1 MAPKL
6 VPNRSSSLCLA
17 SRKRSRK
24 RTPPRLGSKPYKP
37 HSSAPVAVSTM
48 GGNGSKGYDFLP
60 PALSSST
67 CPLSLSFTYLTC
79 SPRFPT
85 PSKKHL
91 AGPDGDSLTIP
102 DSDSAAKRQWKSLR
116 NSVRLQKA
124 KFSTVVS
131 DVVAKAKLREA
142 ANALKPANL
151 KDTVGTV
158 GKVIRSKSV
167 EMGRGL
173 VEVARDPK
181 AAAESVAS
189 AVGSAASAVG
199 GLGGTVLKS
208 DIGQQ
213 VQKMMMG
220 DDSIPERRLLFDDAI
235 QGRDLSAKETFR
247 SKAIA
252 SSTLPILQTIHMP
265 ALSNTIRARSHKAM
279 LWSQIIEWKQCVRP
293 LAHPVTQT
301 KCVRPLAHSLARAA
315 LPSPFAHSLASL
327 TLFVHF
333 LIPIPRWQRRPLFV
347 PFFHL
352 FLTPFF
358 ARSASQ

>member
-1 MAPKL
+1 M
-6 VPNRSSSLCLA
+6 S
-17 SRKRSRK
+17 
-24 RTPPRLGSKPYKP
+24 
-37 HSSAPVAVSTM
+37 
-48 GGNGSKGYDFLP
+48 
-60 PALSSST
+60 
-67 CPLSLSFTYLTC
+67 
-79 SPRFPT
+79 

-208 DIGQQ
+208 EIGQQ

-252 SSTLPILQTIHMP
+252 SSTLSILQTILHMP
-265 ALSNTIRARSHKAM
+265 APTRFELGPTRQCFGLKSSSGSNAFDHSLTLSHKPN
-279 LWSQIIEWKQCVRP
+279 V
-293 LAHPVTQT
+293 
-301 KCVRPLAHSLARAA
+301 
-315 LPSPFAHSLASL
+315 FAHSRIRSPVPLSLLRSL
-327 TLFVHF
+327 TRSPHS
-333 LIPIPRWQRRPLFV
+333 
-347 PFFHL
+347 PFSSIF
-352 FLTPFF
+352 
-358 ARSASQ
+358 